1 MKAFLLVA
9 AAAALAAQQS
19 TQQPP
24 RPPAKGPGIPESAG
38 DDVRGY
44 NDTPQIPGQ
53 KWKVHDMTRPR
64 PKKID
69 PGPYVMEPAPSDAI
83 VLFDGK
89 DLSKWQ
95 QQVRGG
101 GVQEPKWKVENGY
114 IEIVPRTGRLLT
126 KEKFGDCQ
134 LHVEWLI
141 PREATGQGQGR
152 GNSGIELM
160 SRYEIQVLESHDN
173 LTYADGGAGAM
184 YGMWPPLVNPS
195 RPQGEWNVYDILF
208 EAPKFE
214 GDKLVKPA
222 YFTVLFNGVMVHNH
236 QQQLGATIWRQNAK
250 YTPHAPEESLSLQDH
265 SQPVR
270 FKNIWIRKIKPYDGG
285 N

>member
-1 MKAFLLVA
+1 MKPLLLIAFA
-9 AAAALAAQQS
+9 AAVAAQQS
-19 TQQPP
+19 SQT
-24 RPPAKGPGIPESAG
+24 PPAQKKGGGNAIPASAG

-64 PKKID
+64 PAKIT
-69 PGPYVMEPAPSDAI
+69 PAPYVMEAPPADAI

-89 DLSKWQ
+89 DLSKWEQ
-95 QQVRGG
+95 QARGG
-101 GVQEPKWKVENGY
+101 AVQEPKWKVENGY
-114 IEIVPRTGRLLT
+114 IEIVPRTGRLRT

-134 LHVEWLI
+134 LHVEWMV
-141 PREATGQGQGR
+141 PKEAVGEGQAR
-152 GNSGIELM
+152 GNSGVELM
-160 SRYEIQVLESHDN
+160 SRYEIQVLESQTN

-184 YGMWPPLVNPS
+184 YGMWPPMVNPA

-214 GDKLVKPA
+214 GDKVVKPA
-222 YFTVLFNGVMVHNH
+222 YFTVLYNGVLVQNH
-236 QQQLGATIWRQNAK
+236 KEQLGATIWRQNAK
-250 YTPHAPEESLSLQDH
+250 YAPHEAEEPLSIQDH

-270 FKNIWIRKIKPYDGG
+270 FKNIWIRRLKEVEK
-285 N
+285 

>member
-1 MKAFLLVA
+1 MKPLLLIA

-19 TQQPP
+19 SQPTP
-24 RPPAKGPGIPESAG
+24 PPAAKKGPGIPASAG

-44 NDTPQIPGQ
+44 NDTPQIPNQ
-53 KWKVHDMTRPR
+53 KWKVHDMNRPR
-64 PKKID
+64 PVKVN
-69 PGPYVMEPAPSDAI
+69 PAPYVLQAAPADAI
-83 VLFDGK
+83 VLFDGR
-89 DLSKWQ
+89 DLSKWE

-101 GVQEPKWKVENGY
+101 AVQDPKCKVENGY
-114 IEIVPRTGRLLT
+114 IEIVPRTGRIRT
-126 KEKFGDCQ
+126 KDKFGDCQ
-134 LHVEWLI
+134 LHVEWMV
-141 PREATGQGQGR
+141 PKEAVGEGQSR

-160 SRYEIQVLESHDN
+160 SRYEIQVLESHTN

-195 RPQGEWNVYDILF
+195 RPQGEWNVYDIFF

-222 YFTVLFNGVMVHNH
+222 YFTVLYNGVLVQNH
-236 QQQLGATIWRQNAK
+236 KEQLGATIWRQNAK
-250 YTPHAPEESLSLQDH
+250 YTPHAAEEPLSLQDH

-270 FKNIWIRKIKPYDGG
+270 FKNIWIRKIQPQE
-285 N
+285 

>member
-1 MKAFLLVA
+1 MKPLLLIA
-9 AAAALAAQQS
+9 CAAALAAQQS
-19 TQQPP
+19 TQQP

-53 KWKVHDMTRPR
+53 KWKVHDIDRPR
-64 PKKID
+64 PVKID
-69 PGPYVMEPAPSDAI
+69 PAPYAMEGPPSDAI

-89 DLSKWQ
+89 DLSKWE

-114 IEIVPRTGRLLT
+114 FEIVPRTGRIRT
-126 KEKFGDCQ
+126 KEKFGDVQ
-134 LHVEWLI
+134 LHVEWQI
-141 PREATGQGQGR
+141 PKEATGQGQSR

-160 SRYEIQVLESHDN
+160 TRYEIQVLESHTN

-184 YGMWPPLVNPS
+184 YGMWPPMVNPS
-195 RPQGEWNVYDILF
+195 RPQGEWNVYDIFF

-214 GDKLVKPA
+214 ADKLVKPA
-222 YFTVLFNGVMVHNH
+222 YFTVLYNGVLVQNH
-236 QQQLGATIWRQNAK
+236 KEQLGTTIWRQNAK
-250 YTPHAPEESLSLQDH
+250 YSAHPAEDSLSIQDH

-270 FKNIWIRKIKPYDGG
+270 FRNIWIRRLKEVEK
-285 N
+285 